1 MLCESRVVRTDS
13 VMCSQDY
20 MKANVLVEFVSRW
33 RLLDIDSNSTGES
46 VWISVIFYWLDNYL
60 VIKCIYG
67 YILNR

>member
-46 VWISVIFYWLDNYL
+46 VWIPVIFYWLDNYL

>member
-1 MLCESRVVRTDS
+1 MLCESGAVRTDS

-33 RLLDIDSNSTGES
+33 RLLGIDSNSIGEL
-46 VWISVIFYWLDNYL
+46 VWIPMILYWLDNYL
-60 VIKCIYG
+60 VIKCIYE

>member
-1 MLCESRVVRTDS
+1 MLCESGAIRTDS

-33 RLLDIDSNSTGES
+33 RSLDVNSNFIGELI
-46 VWISVIFYWLDNYL
+46 WIPVIFYWLDNYL
-60 VIKCIYG
+60 VIKCIYE

>member
-1 MLCESRVVRTDS
+1 MLCESGVVRIDS

-33 RLLDIDSNSTGES
+33 SLLGIDSNSTGKS

-60 VIKCIYG
+60 VIKCIYE